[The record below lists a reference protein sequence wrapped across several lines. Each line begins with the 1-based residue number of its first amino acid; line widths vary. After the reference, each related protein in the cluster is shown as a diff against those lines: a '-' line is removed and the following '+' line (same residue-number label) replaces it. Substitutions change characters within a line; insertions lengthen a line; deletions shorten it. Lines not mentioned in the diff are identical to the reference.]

1 MTHSN
6 LRSPLLL
13 LALTAAYQSALAQ
26 QPPDTVRSDDYFN
39 TASGTGA
46 LQLLTPSTQSGNNNS
61 AFGYASLQENTTGQW
76 NTAIGSAALQMNS
89 TGQSNTA
96 LGYNALNTNTYGNY
110 NTACGNA
117 TLQANTVGSYNTAH
131 GSGALYSNT
140 TGNDNTSSGFN
151 SLAFNSSGSDN
162 TASGFQALYS
172 NTIGNFNTAQ
182 GYNSLY
188 ANTTGGYNTA
198 VGYLALPA
206 NTTGSYTTAVGSY
219 SLQANTTGGYN
230 TGFGAYSLIA
240 NTTGSG
246 NTAFGYAGLRS
257 MKTGSN
263 NIGFGYQSLYLNST
277 GSNNIAMG
285 YQGGYYVLS
294 GSNNIEIGSLGAFA
308 DDNLIR
314 IGTQGTQ
321 TKTYIAGISDAQITG
336 AAVYV
341 TSSGQLGVLASS
353 ERYKT
358 SIAPLGSDTEKLMQ
372 LRPVRFHLKTDP
384 KGAVQYGLIAEE
396 VDKVYPELVIRDNAG
411 KVQGVRYDELAPMLL
426 NEMQKQQRTIE
437 AQSEHAAAQD
447 QQIQELRKMVAET
460 QAGLV
465 QLEKRNQLL
474 AQR

>member
-1 MTHSN
+1 VTHSN

-13 LALTAAYQSALAQ
+13 LALTAAYQSAFA
-26 QPPDTVRSDDYFN
+26 QPPDIVNSDAYFN
-39 TASGTGA
+39 TASGTHA
-46 LQLLTPSTQSGNNNS
+46 LENVTPNPDGNNNS
-61 AFGYASLQENTTGQW
+61 AFGDTALQFNNTGQW
-76 NTAIGSAALQMNS
+76 NTGIGSEALQYNTSGFANS
-89 TGQSNTA
+89 G
-96 LGYNALNTNTYGNY
+96 LGYNALNMNTFGNY
-110 NTACGNA
+110 NTGCGFA
-117 TLQANTVGSYNTAH
+117 TLQNNTVGSYNTAH
-131 GSGALYSNT
+131 GSGALFSNT
-140 TGNDNTSSGFN
+140 TGNNNTSSGF
-151 SLAFNSSGSDN
+151 D
-162 TASGFQALYS
+162 
-172 NTIGNFNTAQ
+172 
-182 GYNSLY
+182 SLY

-198 VGYLALPA
+198 VGYLALQGS
-206 NTTGSYTTAVGSY
+206 TTGSYTTAVGAF

-257 MKTGSN
+257 MTTGSN

-277 GSNNIAMG
+277 GSNNIALG
-285 YQGGYYVLS
+285 YQGGYYPLS
-294 GSNNIEIGSLGAFA
+294 GSDLIEIGSLGAFA
-308 DDNLIR
+308 DDKLIR

-321 TKTYIAGISDAQITG
+321 TKAYIAGISSAQITG

-358 SIAPLGSDTEKLMQ
+358 SIASLGSDTEKLME

-384 KGAVQYGLIAEE
+384 EGAVQYGLIAEE
-396 VDKVYPELVIRDNAG
+396 VDKVYPELVIRDDSG

-426 NEMQKQQRTIE
+426 NEVQKQQRTIA
-437 AQSEHAAAQD
+437 AQNAHAAAQD
-447 QQIQELRKMVAET
+447 QEIQDLKKMVAET

-465 QLEKRNQLL
+465 QLEKKNQLL

>member
-13 LALTAAYQSALAQ
+13 LALTAAYQSAYAQ
-26 QPPDTVRSDDYFN
+26 QPPDVVNSDGFFN
-39 TASGTGA
+39 TASGSHA
-46 LQLLTPSTQSGNNNS
+46 LENVTPNPDGNNNS
-61 AFGYASLQENTTGQW
+61 AFGDTALQFNTTGQW
-76 NTAIGSAALQMNS
+76 NTGIGSEALQFNTQGFANS
-89 TGQSNTA
+89 A
-96 LGYNALNTNTYGNY
+96 LGYNALNMNTYGNY
-110 NTACGNA
+110 NTGCGFA
-117 TLQANTVGSYNTAH
+117 TLQNNTVGSYNTAH

-140 TGNDNTSSGFN
+140 TGNDNTSSGFDA
-151 SLAFNSSGSDN
+151 LALNSSGSDN
-162 TASGFQALYS
+162 VAVGYQSLYS
-172 NTIGNFNTAQ
+172 NTVGNYNTAQ
-182 GYNSLY
+182 GYNAMY

-198 VGYLALPA
+198 IGYLALPA
-206 NTTGSYTTAVGSY
+206 STTGSYTTAVGSF

-308 DDNLIR
+308 DNNLIR

-358 SIAPLGSDTEKLMQ
+358 SIASLGSDTEKLME
-372 LRPVRFHLKTDP
+372 LRPVRFHLKNDP

-396 VDKVYPELVIRDNAG
+396 VDKVYPELVIRDDSG

-437 AQSEHAAAQD
+437 TQNAHAAAQD
-447 QQIQELRKMVAET
+447 QEIQDLKKMVAET

-465 QLEKRNQLL
+465 QLEKKNQLL